1 MRNLEQNWIFSRI
14 SFLAITLGTDT
25 VNINWVNDLP
35 PFQSKFEPTTPG
47 AKNRCNDALISLKRI
62 SRPPSYDSVLEWC
75 GSISIAKAPMAE
87 KSKENDAHD
96 SAGNFKNFRLFPIW
110 FVIIAMYDP
119 GSFEINNDLYLISI
133 IMINASICSPFWR
146 A

>member
-1 MRNLEQNWIFSRI
+1 M
-14 SFLAITLGTDT
+14 GTDT

-35 PFQSKFEPTTPG
+35 PFQSKFEPTTSGPT
-47 AKNRCNDALISLKRI
+47 NLCNDALISLKRI

-75 GSISIAKAPMAE
+75 GSISIVKAPMAE

-96 SAGNFKNFRLFPIW
+96 SAGDLKKFKLCPIW
-110 FVIIAMYDP
+110 FVIIAIYDP

-133 IMINASICSPFWR
+133 IIINASICSPF
-146 A
+146 

>member
-1 MRNLEQNWIFSRI
+1 M
-14 SFLAITLGTDT
+14 GTDT

-87 KSKENDAHD
+87 QSKENDAHD
-96 SAGNFKNFRLFPIW
+96 SAGDFRKKIRLCSTW
-110 FVIIAMYDP
+110 FVIIAMARAVLRP
-119 GSFEINNDLYLISI
+119 
-133 IMINASICSPFWR
+133 IMIYTSFQSS
-146 A
+146 